1 MSDLIKEGTVKEGAT
16 REGPGPMEV
25 ASFLRRHP
33 RFLDQFPDL
42 ALTLAVPREEGQA
55 TSLASYQLEVLRDKN
70 RELNRRLHELYGV
83 ANENERLTVRTHQ
96 LTLALL
102 RARDPAETL
111 RTLVA
116 VLTEEFNS
124 PLVRVLLHR
133 ADSRLPAADWVQ
145 VLPADDVSLRPFAE
159 FVQAGEPLCGRLQS
173 DKLEVLF
180 GARAGE
186 VQAAALLPLAGRGV
200 LAIGST
206 DSNRFYPGMG
216 TLFLRL
222 MSEALVAALARYD

>member
-1 MSDLIKEGTVKEGAT
+1 MSDVVKEGPSAL
-16 REGPGPMEV
+16 EV

-42 ALTLAVPREEGQA
+42 ALTLNVPREDGPA

-70 RELNRRLHELYGV
+70 RELNRRLQELFAT

-102 RARDPAETL
+102 RARDPGETL

-116 VLTEEFNS
+116 VLTEDFRTEQ
-124 PLVRVLLHR
+124 VRVLLHTR
-133 ADSRLPAADWVQ
+133 DTRLPAAEWIQIV
-145 VLPADDVSLRPFAE
+145 PRDDIALRPFAE
-159 FVQAGEPLCGRLQS
+159 FLQAGEPLCGRLQPE
-173 DKLEVLF
+173 KLDLLF
-180 GARAGE
+180 GEKVGE
-186 VQAAALLPLAGRGV
+186 AQSAALLPLEGRGM
-200 LAIGST
+200 LAIGSA
-206 DSNRFYPGMG
+206 DPNRFYPGMG

-222 MSEALVAALARYD
+222 MSEALVAALSRYDG

>member
-1 MSDLIKEGTVKEGAT
+1 MSDVVKEGPSAL
-16 REGPGPMEV
+16 EV

-42 ALTLAVPREEGQA
+42 ALTLNVPREDGPA

-70 RELNRRLHELYGV
+70 RELNRRLQELFAT

-102 RARDPAETL
+102 RARDPGETL

-116 VLTEEFNS
+116 VLTEDFRTEQ
-124 PLVRVLLHR
+124 VRVLLHTR
-133 ADSRLPAADWVQ
+133 DTRLPAAEWIQIV
-145 VLPADDVSLRPFAE
+145 PRDDVALRPFAE
-159 FVQAGEPLCGRLQS
+159 FLQAGEPLCGRLQPE
-173 DKLEVLF
+173 KLDLLF
-180 GARAGE
+180 GEKVGE
-186 VQAAALLPLAGRGV
+186 AQSAALLPLEGRGM
-200 LAIGST
+200 LAIGSA
-206 DSNRFYPGMG
+206 DPNRFYPGMG

-222 MSEALVAALARYD
+222 MSEALVAALSRYDG

>member
-1 MSDLIKEGTVKEGAT
+1 MSDVVKEG
-16 REGPGPMEV
+16 PGALEV

-42 ALTLAVPREEGQA
+42 ALTLNIPRADGPA

-70 RELNRRLHELYGV
+70 RELNRRLHELYAT

-116 VLTEEFNS
+116 VLTEDFGTEQ
-124 PLVRVLLHR
+124 VQVLLF
-133 ADSRLPAADWVQ
+133 APDARLPAAEWIQ
-145 VLPADDVSLRPFAE
+145 VVPREDVALRAFAE
-159 FVQAGEPLCGRLQS
+159 FLQAGEPLCGRLQPE
-173 DKLEVLF
+173 KLEVLF
-180 GARAGE
+180 GAGADAA
-186 VQAAALLPLAGRGV
+186 QSAALLPLGERGM
-200 LAIGST
+200 LAIGSA
-206 DSNRFYPGMG
+206 DPNRFYPGMG

-222 MSEALVAALARYD
+222 MSEALVAALARYDG